1 MEAGSLKHAGLFVLF
16 LFLLLSVSP
25 LPPSSSENWYWQLH
39 SHVQIGQYFVNCRAR
54 SNMSCS
60 MLQLLG
66 PPQSK
71 AACWACVAAHLSPSP
86 ITRELVHARWS
97 FSYSYLLF
105 SWTVIIN
112 QKVSLIV
119 ADQVNS
125 SAGDSFKR
133 NDNYRRITSNH
144 ILLKVPG
151 WVFRIW
157 ARVLTE
163 HCLLQMDGISTV
175 SPHKVAFVGVY
186 RKPGRRFT
194 SFYGRMHPG
203 SFVHD
208 WGLAQASSLPND
220 FQCFCCQEG
229 RLMWIQG
236 WLTS

>member
-1 MEAGSLKHAGLFVLF
+1 MVWRPHHEDVKWRFLTMKNEVKHTAH
-16 LFLLLSVSP
+16 
-25 LPPSSSENWYWQLH
+25 SSYRCEYH
-39 SHVQIGQYFVNCRAR
+39 
-54 SNMSCS
+54 
-60 MLQLLG
+60 
-66 PPQSK
+66 
-71 AACWACVAAHLSPSP
+71 
-86 ITRELVHARWS
+86 
-97 FSYSYLLF
+97 
-105 SWTVIIN
+105 
-112 QKVSLIV
+112 IV
-119 ADQVNS
+119 FAP
-125 SAGDSFKR
+125 K
-133 NDNYRRITSNH
+133 YRRKVIYKQLRRGITSNH

-236 WLTS
+236 